1 MESNKDDKDSK
12 AKTKRVT
19 PKKTIQRSVAPHL
32 GDMSV
37 HMAVEKSTKEL
48 LLTTEPTFVSSEETT
63 KPAPLKIVSVKNIVL
78 FPHHVA
84 PLIAGKDWSNES
96 IDRAVRIGGTIGV
109 VSQRAGEL
117 PGANPDQD
125 FFTVGTEAKV
135 LKILRFPDN
144 TCGAV
149 VQGIRRFKIIDYMSR
164 ESGQLSA
171 HVEYF
176 KEELASETPAS
187 LDILAFGKA
196 LKQLVQK
203 AIQLSP
209 SIPKEASIFIDN
221 IQDICYLAHLVVP
234 YLSIDF
240 AEKQALLEIESF
252 EERLQRVHYFLT
264 REIEILEISHKIN
277 TDVKTEVGKQ
287 QRKYYVREQMKML
300 QKELGELEGR
310 ASGSTPGDLN
320 DMQERILKSKMS
332 AESRE
337 AALREMERMAGMQAG
352 SPEFTVSH
360 TYVTWLL
367 DLPWDIHSQ
376 TTLNLKNSE
385 QILNHD
391 HHGLKKVKKRI
402 VEFLAVCALKKSL
415 KGPIILFV
423 GPPGV
428 GKTSLGKS
436 IAKCLG
442 RKFVRIALGGVRD
455 EAEIRGHRRTY
466 IGSMPGKI
474 IDSLKKAGSMDPVV
488 LLDEIDKLS
497 SDARGDPASAL
508 LEVLDPEQNHIF
520 TDHYLNVPV
529 DLSKI
534 FFIATANS
542 LHSIPAPL
550 RDRMEVIELNSYTF
564 DEKTHI
570 AFEHLLPQV
579 IEEHGLKDRLNV
591 KFENAA
597 MQDLIQRY
605 TREAGVR
612 QLKRELAGVL
622 RGLARD
628 YVENNSLQPQDKET
642 KRKRLPVRTITSKDV
657 RGFLGPE
664 PFLEKKRSS
673 VLPVGVA
680 TGLAWTP
687 NGGEVL
693 FIEAALITPGSGK
706 FTLTGQLGDVM
717 KESVQTAFSFI
728 RAHPRECGVNIKSVG
743 KKDIHIHFPEGAV
756 KKDGPSAGVA
766 ALLSMVSLLSQKALP
781 ADIAMTGEISLRG
794 DVLPVGG
801 IKEKVL
807 AAHRFG
813 IKHVLIPSENQKDL
827 EDIPQEISKELK
839 ITCVETLKEVF
850 KIIL

>member
-1 MESNKDDKDSK
+1 MDSNKDDESSK
-12 AKTKRVT
+12 AKSRRTTVKKTARQSVT
-19 PKKTIQRSVAPHL
+19 PRAGENMIHV
-32 GDMSV
+32 V
-37 HMAVEKSTKEL
+37 VEKKPKEL
-48 LLTTEPTFVSSEETT
+48 LLAQESALISPEETQS
-63 KPAPLKIVSVKNIVL
+63 PPLKIVSVKNVVL

-96 IDRAVRIGGTIGV
+96 VDRAVRIGGTIGV
-109 VSQRAGEL
+109 VSQRQGEAQGGD
-117 PGANPDQD
+117 PKHD

-144 TCGAV
+144 TYGAV
-149 VQGIRRFKIIDYMSR
+149 VQGIRRFKIVDYVGR
-164 ESGQLSA
+164 EAGHLSA

-176 KEELASETPAS
+176 KEELDTRSKTS

-221 IQDICYLAHLVVP
+221 VQDICYLAHLVVP

-240 AEKQALLEIESF
+240 AEKQALLEIESL

-264 REIEILEISHKIN
+264 REIEVLEISHKIN

-310 ASGSTPGDLN
+310 AGGGVPGDLN
-320 DMQERILKSKMS
+320 DMHDRILKSKMS
-332 AESRE
+332 VEARE

-367 DLPWDIHSQ
+367 DLPWDIHTQ
-376 TTLNLKNSE
+376 TALDLKNSE
-385 QILNHD
+385 RILNQD

-497 SDARGDPASAL
+497 SDARGDPSSAL
-508 LEVLDPEQNHIF
+508 LEVLDPEQNHLF

-529 DLSKI
+529 DLSKV

-550 RDRMEVIELNSYTF
+550 RDRMEVVELNSYTF

-579 IEEHGLKDRLNV
+579 IEEHGLKERLNV
-591 KFENAA
+591 KFDTDA
-597 MQDLIQRY
+597 MQDLIQLY

-628 YVENNSLQPQDKET
+628 YVEKNSEHIQDKET
-642 KRKRLPVRTITSKDV
+642 KRRRLPLRTITSKDV

-664 PFLEKKRSS
+664 PFLEKKRTA

-693 FIEAALITPGSGK
+693 FIEAAMSTPGTGK

-728 RAHPRECGVNIKSVG
+728 RAHPGACGVNIKGVA
-743 KKDIHIHFPEGAV
+743 KKDMHIHFPEGAV

-766 ALLSMVSLLSQKALP
+766 ALLSMVSLLSKKALP

-813 IKHVLIPSENQKDL
+813 IKHVLIPFENQKDL
-827 EDIPQEISKELK
+827 EDIPKEVGNELK
-839 ITCVETLKEVF
+839 ITCVETLNEVF
-850 KIIL
+850 RIVL